1 MLLSSHIKGFVENP
15 GYYFEKD
22 DAERRRHLDL
32 LLMVQ
37 GWRRFGIRQP
47 EIVEPYE
54 KSQMIVGEVNK
65 YTPLDQEDGFVLV
78 VTFYNNSR
86 QTSLSVE
93 AEGQA
98 PDGTLLWGQKGME

>member
-1 MLLSSHIKGFVENP
+1 VLLDEN
-15 GYYFEKD
+15 
-22 DAERRRHLDL
+22 
-32 LLMVQ
+32 
-37 GWRRFGIRQP
+37 
-47 EIVEPYE
+47 
-54 KSQMIVGEVNK
+54 GEA
-65 YTPLDQEDGFVLV
+65 V

>member
-15 GYYFEKD
+15 GY
-22 DAERRRHLDL
+22 RRTLYWNPDVLLD
-32 LLMVQ
+32 
-37 GWRRFGIRQP
+37 
-47 EIVEPYE
+47 EN
-54 KSQMIVGEVNK
+54 GEA
-65 YTPLDQEDGFVLV
+65 V

-86 QTSLSVE
+86 QTSLSAE